1 MERKARVIRETKETK
16 IKLELN
22 LDGKGIA
29 KIDTQNGFFDHI
41 LTSFSKHGK
50 FYFRIRARGDLKTGL
65 HHIVEDVGI
74 CLGKAINESI
84 GEKKGIERFGFFILP
99 MDDAEITISLD
110 IAGRAYLRF
119 DADMPYSLIEDF
131 ETILIKDFFEAVTSN
146 AFINLHIKKNS
157 GINPHHIIEAIF
169 KSFGRALSIASRITG
184 DDEVPSTKGAL

>member
-50 FYFRIRARGDLKTGL
+50 FDLRIQARGDLKTGL

-84 GEKKGIERFGFFILP
+84 GQKKGIERFGFFILP